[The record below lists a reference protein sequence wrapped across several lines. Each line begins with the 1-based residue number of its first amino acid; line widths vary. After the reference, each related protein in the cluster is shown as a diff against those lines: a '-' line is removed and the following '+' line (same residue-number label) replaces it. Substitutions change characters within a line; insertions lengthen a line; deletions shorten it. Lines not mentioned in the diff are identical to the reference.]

1 MSPPHSPNPNG
12 PTISPRQSSLFTP
25 AQIAASAG
33 PSTALDAPIELHN
46 SPESKARSRSSRTP
60 SRHLLQTALDLA
72 QRAVEMDKNNDVVGA
87 LAAYRE
93 AVARLKNVMER
104 VGVEASRDDPKRR
117 RSTVGKSEEEGRT
130 LRGIVSLP

>member
-1 MSPPHSPNPNG
+1 
-12 PTISPRQSSLFTP
+12 
-25 AQIAASAG
+25 
-33 PSTALDAPIELHN
+33 
-46 SPESKARSRSSRTP
+46 
-60 SRHLLQTALDLA
+60 
-72 QRAVEMDKNNDVVGA
+72 MDKNNDVVGA

-130 LRGIVSLP
+130 LRGIVSLPYLTGELRSDSMTHTLLAYNFYPLMRIMIH